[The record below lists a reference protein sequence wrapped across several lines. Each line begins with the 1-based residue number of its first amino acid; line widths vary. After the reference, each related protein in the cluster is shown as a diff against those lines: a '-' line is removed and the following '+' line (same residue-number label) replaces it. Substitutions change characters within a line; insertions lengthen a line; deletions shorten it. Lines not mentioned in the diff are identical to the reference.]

1 MSSDWLL
8 GADRHETAADHI
20 YAAAAD
26 LITRHGFDCLTV
38 ETVAR
43 HAHCSRATVYR
54 HTGGVTHLRET
65 VLARAATRITDAVDR
80 AIADQTGP
88 DRAYAAL
95 TVALREI
102 RAEPVITAFLSSEHG
117 PRAAVT
123 FARSPALN
131 HIAAEF
137 TGIRPADPLITT
149 WLIRSILQLLLW
161 PADPAT
167 ETLLLQRFL
176 LPTLTRHEATEPRGD
191 DDPNPA
197 EA

>member
-1 MSSDWLL
+1 M
-8 GADRHETAADHI
+8 
-20 YAAAAD
+20 
-26 LITRHGFDCLTV
+26 
-38 ETVAR
+38 
-43 HAHCSRATVYR
+43 
-54 HTGGVTHLRET
+54 
-65 VLARAATRITDAVDR
+65 
-80 AIADQTGP
+80 
-88 DRAYAAL
+88 
-95 TVALREI
+95 ALREI

-137 TGIRPADPLITT
+137 TGIRPADPLIAT

-176 LPTLTRHEATEPRGD
+176 LPTLTHHEATEPRGE
-191 DDPNPA
+191 DDPNSA